1 MTSRAQNPRQPG
13 ETASEQPQ
21 QKKPYE
27 KPLFRFERVFETTA
41 LSCGKVHAT
50 QGGCMLNRKLS

>member
-1 MTSRAQNPRQPG
+1 MTTRDQNQREPSQ
-13 ETASEQPQ
+13 TTSEQPQ

-27 KPLFRFERVFETTA
+27 KPMFRFERVFETSA

-50 QGGCMLNRKLS
+50 QSGCMHNRKAS